1 MPVPRDSCTDP
12 SLGYLSR
19 REMQQGH
26 GVVRRQEIVTP
37 GYVTS
42 DDWGTDGDD
51 TKHAKI
57 PEYPLPRY
65 WQAQANFPKD
75 KEPEFVDL
83 VFYDQ

>member
-19 REMQQGH
+19 RE
-26 GVVRRQEIVTP
+26 
-37 GYVTS
+37 TS